1 MRKQACERDVD
12 LSDVSVLRAQEDGF
26 RGEPMDRRGDS
37 AHETAVAPP
46 GLWVSFRRFPWVCTH
61 GYTLPSLRD
70 YGNGATRAK
79 RCNTGLTKQCKFK
92 TDASRQD

>member
-1 MRKQACERDVD
+1 MTEAKAPEGATGLTSTQ
-12 LSDVSVLRAQEDGF
+12 
-26 RGEPMDRRGDS
+26 
-37 AHETAVAPP
+37 TAVALS
-46 GLWVSFRRFPWVCTH
+46 GLSFQIGPCPWACAQ
-61 GYTLPSLRD
+61 GFTLPSLRD